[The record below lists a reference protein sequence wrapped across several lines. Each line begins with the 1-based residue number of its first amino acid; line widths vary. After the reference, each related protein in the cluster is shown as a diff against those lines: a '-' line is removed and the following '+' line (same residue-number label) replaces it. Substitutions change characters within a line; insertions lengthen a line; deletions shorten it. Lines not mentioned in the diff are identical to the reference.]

1 MRRLN
6 EVKENLKVL
15 QHDRMTFFKH
25 FSHEL
30 VSHGVMEDKGQ
41 GQNADGS
48 RGLVDNGFAYA
59 TSSEK

>member
-1 MRRLN
+1 
-6 EVKENLKVL
+6 
-15 QHDRMTFFKH
+15 MTFFKH